1 MKNIYHIAKG
11 KIHPSPAASPPPD
24 AGVGLSSSK
33 HDALEVLKVLP
44 AAILVLTAALTRE
57 DKEVL
62 AYLVTRSLHG
72 PSAATAPAERKRG
85 LGPGPG
91 AAHRPLLDCGCFDCY
106 TSFWSRWDASP
117 DRELIHQ
124 AIEAFEEHL
133 ASAEKRG
140 AGRGARRRERRRR
153 MDRAEKVKERAEAAV
168 AAAEEEKKIFEEP
181 TTVAEAPTGEET
193 GKDKS
198 VGEEESVATGG
209 EKRRQ
214 WADVKEL
221 FDSVFWSLWGPAV

>member
-1 MKNIYHIAKG
+1 MKNIYHTAKG
-11 KIHPSPAASPPPD
+11 KIHPSPAAASPPA

-85 LGPGPG
+85 T
-91 AAHRPLLDCGCFDCY
+91 AHRPLLDCGCFDCY

-133 ASAEKRG
+133 ASTEKRG
-140 AGRGARRRERRRR
+140 AGRGARRRERRR
-153 MDRAEKVKERAEAAV
+153 MDRAEKVKERAEAAAEAV
-168 AAAEEEKKIFEEP
+168 AEEEEKRIVEEP
-181 TTVAEAPTGEET
+181 TTVTEAPSGEET
-193 GKDKS
+193 GEDKS